1 MIISLT
7 RREIIVLIIS
17 ITMLLVSIAFPKLVT
32 EDNEFIYL
40 ILVVIPLGIHIVTD
54 RERCNSY

>member
-1 MIISLT
+1 
-7 RREIIVLIIS
+7 
-17 ITMLLVSIAFPKLVT
+17 MLLVSIAFPKLVT